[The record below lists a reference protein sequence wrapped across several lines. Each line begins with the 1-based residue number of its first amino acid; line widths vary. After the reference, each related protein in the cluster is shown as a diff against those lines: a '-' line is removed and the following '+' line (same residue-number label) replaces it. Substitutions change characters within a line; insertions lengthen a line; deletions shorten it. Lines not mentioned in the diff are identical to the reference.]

1 MSWLRNISV
10 ILISVVLISGCGY
23 AVRSGIRED
32 IRTINIAT
40 FENKTFEHGLE
51 ANLSKVLTREF
62 ILDGTLSIVDIS
74 SADVQLSGEIVE
86 YVLEP
91 YTYGEDESDVQ
102 QYRIRVRADVAL
114 GREDTG
120 ETIWEEKGWE
130 GDAAYYVSGAL
141 ARTED
146 EALELALYELAK
158 KIVSRTVKG
167 W

>member
-1 MSWLRNISV
+1 MSWVRNLSV
-10 ILISVVLISGCGY
+10 ILISLALVPGCGY
-23 AVRSGIRED
+23 TLRSGTRED
-32 IRTINIAT
+32 VRTINIVT

-51 ANLSKVLTREF
+51 VNLSKVLTREF

-74 SADVQLSGEIVE
+74 NADVQLGGEIVE

-102 QYRIRVRADVAL
+102 QYRIQVRADVAL
-114 GREDTG
+114 RREDTG
-120 ETIWEEKGWE
+120 ETVWEERRME

-158 KIVSRTVKG
+158 RIVSRTVKG